1 MKAGQAETVFK
12 ALFNVLMDVAAPA
25 MSLFIE
31 RKTVFE
37 FRIGNR

>member
-1 MKAGQAETVFK
+1 MKAGQAETASK
-12 ALFNVLMDVAAPA
+12 AIFNALMDVAAAA